1 MNQTQRKQARGLT
14 VATVTGALA
23 LGLAGGGAASAED
36 AGTAGEP
43 ATITMNFKRG
53 KFSFSGAKQVTA
65 GENLRIRNST
75 NPRSGGPH
83 TFTLVKRSLLP
94 KSQKAR
100 KRCGMFAG
108 VCGDVA
114 RAHQVNPKTFKV
126 GRPLFKAGKPGWNK
140 VFTAKS
146 AGDTWYS
153 ETVNETFSQ
162 RVSASAAGKSLS
174 YLCVVHPEMQG
185 QIKVVAAE

>member
-1 MNQTQRKQARGLT
+1 MMRNLPRCGLAAT
-14 VATVTGALA
+14 VAGALA
-23 LGLAGGGAASAED
+23 FGLVGGPAASAED
-36 AGTAGEP
+36 AGTAGDA

-53 KFSFSGAKQVTA
+53 KFFFSGATQVTA
-65 GENLRIRNST
+65 GADLRIRNST

-94 KSQKAR
+94 TTEQAR
-100 KRCGMFAG
+100 ARCGMFKG

-114 RAHQVNPKTFKV
+114 RAHQINPKTFQV

-140 VFTAKS
+140 VFTAKA

-162 RVSASAAGKSLS
+162 AVHPSAAGKSLS
-174 YLCVVHPEMQG
+174 YMCVVHPEMQG
-185 QIKVVAAE
+185 RIKVVAAQ

>member
-1 MNQTQRKQARGLT
+1 MNRNLPRCGLA
-14 VATVTGALA
+14 ATAAGALA
-23 LGLAGGGAASAED
+23 FGLVGGPAASAED
-36 AGTAGEP
+36 AGTAGDA

-65 GENLRIRNST
+65 GAVLRIRNST
-75 NPRSGGPH
+75 NPKSGGPH
-83 TFTLVKRSLLP
+83 TFSLVKRSLLP
-94 KSQKAR
+94 KTQRQR
-100 KRCGMFAG
+100 KRCFNFKG

-114 RAHQVNPKTFKV
+114 RAHQVNPKTFQV

-140 VFTAKS
+140 VFTAKA

-162 RVSASAAGKSLS
+162 AVSPSAAGKSLS